1 MTVDPRSILKRE
13 HALRIHMVNETK
25 NTQIIETDIATDA
38 IVLGIDRNN
47 QAKITSNEIFVSAH
61 IQMSTSVY
69 VKKTADNM
77 GLLTSQ

>member
-1 MTVDPRSILKRE
+1 MTVDPRSILKRK

-47 QAKITSNEIFVSAH
+47 QAKITSTKYSFLHTFRCQPQYMLRKQQTIW
-61 IQMSTSVY
+61 
-69 VKKTADNM
+69 
-77 GLLTSQ
+77 GC